1 MEYVAIGTLALVIM
15 ALLRQLNCERV
26 ERAELMKNHQEL
38 AATIR
43 YAQLSSEIEN
53 FEPRDLSVLRSAMA
67 STHDVEG
74 Q

>member
-26 ERAELMKNHQEL
+26 ERSDLMRNHQEL

-43 YAQLSSEIEN
+43 YAQLTSEIDN
-53 FEPRDLSVLRSAMA
+53 FEPRDLNVLKSAMS

-74 Q
+74 A